1 MWLASEEKS
10 LQCATFTDTH
20 KHCSSPFTF
29 LSTKCIKMKGRGGSQ
44 KAGNFFFSMLS
55 QKLLKLQYNK
65 CWKTE
70 RLKGYQFGRSTK
82 NCGRRSNL
90 FHSSLAIKINLCS
103 TAAKV
108 SQDEAFIPQ
117 LFTSMKIEENLRV

>member
-10 LQCATFTDTH
+10 LQRATFTDTH

-29 LSTKCIKMKGRGGSQ
+29 LSTKCIKNEGKGGGRRL
-44 KAGNFFFSMLS
+44 GFFFSMLF

-70 RLKGYQFGRSTK
+70 RLKGFQFGRSTK
-82 NCGRRSNL
+82 HCGWRSNL
-90 FHSSLAIKINLCS
+90 FHSSLAIKINLCRA
-103 TAAKV
+103 AAKV
-108 SQDEAFIPQ
+108 SRDEAFIPQ
-117 LFTSMKIEENLRV
+117 LFMSMKFEDNFSI

>member
-1 MWLASEEKS
+1 
-10 LQCATFTDTH
+10 
-20 KHCSSPFTF
+20 
-29 LSTKCIKMKGRGGSQ
+29 MKGRGGSQ